1 MLVLFESSLQ
11 GEFFLVIPNF
21 DFGVIWAADKVGLS
35 RMDKEGP
42 NKIGVRLEGLQ
53 LLSGVIVKY
62 SYVKVIW
69 PADYPMLLGDELDC
83 SDWESRR
90 FQGFYW
96 SLHMRGATFVE

>member
-53 LLSGVIVKY
+53 LLSGVVVKY
-62 SYVKVIW
+62 SY
-69 PADYPMLLGDELDC
+69 M
-83 SDWESRR
+83 
-90 FQGFYW
+90 
-96 SLHMRGATFVE
+96 